1 MCLGKN
7 GRMQQN
13 GVRRLS
19 KKLWLLCRSC
29 AFANKEKHQRG
40 LLGTQELVMALMDSG
55 TLPTV
60 GRLHT
65 TTVSNFATR
74 INKLAV
80 YRFSEFLE
88 QVDSLRR
95 EERSQREAA
104 FRSWYT
110 IHKWQDD
117 KAIATTDMPQL
128 IMDLSL
134 VADSCR
140 SVLDVRA
147 LVEDCHKNGAESLP
161 LGFQWRSFRPF
172 LIYIAR
178 SYVFHTSRV

>member
-1 MCLGKN
+1 
-7 GRMQQN
+7 
-13 GVRRLS
+13 
-19 KKLWLLCRSC
+19 
-29 AFANKEKHQRG
+29 
-40 LLGTQELVMALMDSG
+40 MALMDSG

-60 GRLHT
+60 GRLHM
-65 TTVSNFATR
+65 TTVANFATR
-74 INKLAV
+74 VNKLAV
-80 YRFSEFLE
+80 YRFPEFLE

-110 IHKWQDD
+110 IHKWPDD
-117 KAIATTDMPQL
+117 HAIAVADMPQL

-147 LVEDCHKNGAESLP
+147 LVEDCHKSGSETVLLSCRECKNQCS
-161 LGFQWRSFRPF
+161 
-172 LIYIAR
+172 
-178 SYVFHTSRV
+178 

>member
-1 MCLGKN
+1 
-7 GRMQQN
+7 
-13 GVRRLS
+13 
-19 KKLWLLCRSC
+19 
-29 AFANKEKHQRG
+29 
-40 LLGTQELVMALMDSG
+40 MALMDSG

-60 GRLHT
+60 GRLHM
-65 TTVSNFATR
+65 TTVTNFANR

-80 YRFSEFLE
+80 YRFPDFLE

-95 EERSQREAA
+95 EEKAQREAA

-117 KAIATTDMPQL
+117 KLIATADMPQL

-147 LVEDCHKNGAESLP
+147 LVEDCHKAGSEFLP
-161 LGFQWRSFRPF
+161 LDSKLCHGFSH
-172 LIYIAR
+172 
-178 SYVFHTSRV
+178 VK